1 LIGIKD
7 RLLLV
12 DCPAATHYDLRMREA
27 VMRIYVAFFLMLI
40 IRLSGI
46 APAFAQV
53 ASESELIKTGAEM
66 LQSAARLRSLE
77 PKGPIQQGVKD
88 KAEISQYLNER
99 VQAEYAPGEIE
110 KEGKIL
116 RTLGLIPAEMDYRG
130 FAIKLL
136 TEQVGGFYDSD
147 KKAFFIASWLS
158 SEEQKPVM
166 IHELTHALQD
176 QHFDV
181 GKILKEDRSLQN
193 DDRILAHQAVLE
205 GDGMVVMLQY
215 FLEPVKRHFSQ
226 VPDLA
231 SIMQAQM
238 MTMQAQFP
246 VFKEAPLYLRETL
259 LFPYG
264 YGASFLQYV
273 WRKNPSWESV
283 NKIYSDMP
291 VSTEQIMH
299 PEKYYGER
307 DMPKPVNTENLVA
320 TLGPGWKIADK
331 NVLGEF
337 SLGLLMSLQLTEE
350 RSRRAAAGW
359 GGDQVLLLENEEGKN
374 VVQLSTVWDTA
385 EDAEKFYGAMDEWFR
400 QRYPKTQRSNESP
413 TGFSL
418 FQNGEFHS
426 IRRDGTGVQLIFGLP
441 EADGKKLKAF

>member
-1 LIGIKD
+1 
-7 RLLLV
+7 
-12 DCPAATHYDLRMREA
+12 MRC
-27 VMRIYVAFFLMLI
+27 FK
-40 IRLSGI
+40 S
-46 APAFAQV
+46 
-53 ASESELIKTGAEM
+53 T
-66 LQSAARLRSLE
+66 ARLRGLE

-130 FAIKLL
+130 FVIKLL

-147 KKAFFIASWLS
+147 KKTFFIASWLP

-181 GKILKEDRSLQN
+181 GKMLKEDRSLQN
-193 DDRILAHQAVLE
+193 DDRILAHQAVME

-231 SIMQAQM
+231 SVMQAQM

-246 VFKEAPLYLRETL
+246 VFKEAPLYLRESL

-307 DMPKPVNTENLVA
+307 DMPKPVNTESFVA
-320 TLGPGWKIADK
+320 RLGPGWKIAEQK
-331 NVLGEF
+331 CPRRVLSWPSDVSAPYGGTLEESGGWMGRRPGAF
-337 SLGLLMSLQLTEE
+337 AGKRGRERRRSAQHGLGHNGGCGKIL
-350 RSRRAAAGW
+350 W
-359 GGDQVLLLENEEGKN
+359 G
-374 VVQLSTVWDTA
+374 
-385 EDAEKFYGAMDEWFR
+385 
-400 QRYPKTQRSNESP
+400 
-413 TGFSL
+413 
-418 FQNGEFHS
+418 
-426 IRRDGTGVQLIFGLP
+426 DG
-441 EADGKKLKAF
+441 

>member
-1 LIGIKD
+1 
-7 RLLLV
+7 
-12 DCPAATHYDLRMREA
+12 
-27 VMRIYVAFFLMLI
+27 MRIYLALFLMI
-40 IRLSGI
+40 IISLSGI
-46 APAFAQV
+46 APAFAQEV
-53 ASESELIKTGAEM
+53 SAPDLLKTGDEM
-66 LQSAARLRSLE
+66 LKNTVQLRGLE

-88 KAEISQYLNER
+88 KAEISRYLNER

-110 KEGKIL
+110 REGKIL

-130 FAIKLL
+130 FVIKLL

-147 KKAFFIASWLS
+147 KKTFFIASWLAA
-158 SEEQKPVM
+158 EEQKPVM

-176 QHFDV
+176 QYFDV
-181 GKILKEDRSLQN
+181 GKMLNEDRSLQN
-193 DDRILAHQAVLE
+193 DDRILAHQAVME

-231 SIMQAQM
+231 SVMQAQM

-246 VFKEAPLYLRETL
+246 VFKEAPLYLRESL

-307 DMPKPVNTENLVA
+307 DMPKPVNTESFVA
-320 TLGPGWKIADK
+320 RLGPGWKIASK

-337 SLGLLMSLQLTEE
+337 SLGLLMSLHLTEE

-359 GGDQVLLLENEEGKN
+359 GGDQVLLLENEGGKD
-374 VVQLSTVWDTA
+374 VVLLSTVWDTT

-418 FQNGEFHS
+418 IQNNEFHS
-426 IRRDGTGVQLIFGLP
+426 IRRDGASVQLIFGLP
-441 EADGKKLKAF
+441 EADGRKLKAF